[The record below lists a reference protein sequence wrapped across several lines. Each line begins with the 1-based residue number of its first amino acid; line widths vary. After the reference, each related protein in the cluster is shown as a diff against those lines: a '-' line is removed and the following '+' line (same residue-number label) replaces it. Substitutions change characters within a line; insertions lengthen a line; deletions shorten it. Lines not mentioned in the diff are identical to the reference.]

1 MLLLG
6 FLGLGLFLGQV
17 FVHQVVNDRV
27 FPTRILIDL
36 HQVRLLYLFYA
47 RLVKVFD
54 WDGASE
60 LGIQC

>member
-17 FVHQVVNDRV
+17 FVHQVVNDGV
-27 FPTRILIDL
+27 FSAKILIDL

-47 RLVKVFD
+47 RLVKVLD
-54 WDGASE
+54 WDEAFE
-60 LGIQC
+60 LGIRH